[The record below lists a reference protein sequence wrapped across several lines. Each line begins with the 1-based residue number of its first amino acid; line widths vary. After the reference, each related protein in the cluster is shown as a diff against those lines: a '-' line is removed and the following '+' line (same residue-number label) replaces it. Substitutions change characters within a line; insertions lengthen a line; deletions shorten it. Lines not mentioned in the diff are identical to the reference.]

1 MKRVIIAIAAL
12 TCFSATGYAQKIYD
26 VAVSD
31 FNIVK
36 DGTDMNIDMIIDLSS
51 LDVKNRRSVH
61 LLPVLKN
68 GADSIVL
75 SPIGIYSRGRYINY
89 LRKGKSIFE
98 DLNEEIYREGKQP
111 DMFRYSTQIHYEPW
125 MDGSEI
131 FLNRVTCGCCQDLL
145 SEEQARIGG
154 FSIPVFEPDFIYVRP
169 EAELLKTREISGTA
183 FIDFPVSKT
192 DINPDYRNN
201 RSELAKIIAT
211 VDSVRNDSDIKVR
224 QLYFKGFASP
234 ESPYSNN
241 ERLAKGRTASLKKYV
256 QDLYHFPE
264 EMIVAESEP
273 ENWEGLRIYVANS
286 SLEHKDEI
294 LDVIDGNR
302 KPDDKEWIIK
312 SDFPKDYRFLLD
324 NCYPGLRKTDYKIEY
339 TIQDFTDINKIL
351 EIFKTSP
358 NKLSLNELYIASTA
372 FEPGSEEFIEIF
384 ETAVRMYPGDPVAN
398 LNAANVAISDERYKD
413 AKAYLKKAGETPE
426 ADYAWGLYYLALG
439 DYDKADER
447 LKKAREDGI
456 AEAAEMIRQGEKL
469 REYYTN
475 NK

>member
-1 MKRVIIAIAAL
+1 MKRIIIAVAASM
-12 TCFSATGYAQKIYD
+12 CFLVTGYAQRISD

-31 FNIVK
+31 LDIVK
-36 DGTDMNIDMIIDLSS
+36 DGTDMNIDMTIDLSS

-68 GADSIVL
+68 GTDSIVL
-75 SPIGIYSRGRYINY
+75 PPVGIYSRGRYINY
-89 LRKGKSIFE
+89 LRRGESIFE
-98 DLNEEIYREGKQP
+98 ELNEDIYREGRQP
-111 DMFRYSTQIHYEPW
+111 DMFRYSATIHYEPW

-131 FLNRVTCGCCQDLL
+131 FLNRVTCGCCQDMLT
-145 SEEQARIGG
+145 EEQARLGG
-154 FSIPVFEPDFIYVRP
+154 FSIPVFEPHFIYVCP
-169 EAELLKTREISGTA
+169 KADLIKIREISGTA

-201 RSELAKIIAT
+201 RAELAKIIST
-211 VDSVRNDSDIKVR
+211 VDSVRNDTDIKVGK
-224 QLYFKGFASP
+224 LYFKGFASP

-264 EMIVAESEP
+264 EMIVTESEP
-273 ENWEGLRIYVANS
+273 ENWEGLRAYVANS
-286 SLEHKDEI
+286 TLEHRDEI
-294 LDVIDGNR
+294 LELIDCDR

-312 SDFPKDYRFLLD
+312 TDFPKDYRFLLD

-339 TIQDFTDINKIL
+339 TIKVFTDVNKIL

-372 FEPGSEEFIEIF
+372 YEPGSEEFIEVF
-384 ETAVRMYPGDPVAN
+384 ETAVRMYPTDPVAN
-398 LNAANVAISDERYKD
+398 LNAANVAIADERYKD

-439 DYDKADER
+439 DYEKADEK
-447 LKKAREDGI
+447 LKKAREEGI
-456 AEAAEMIRQGEKL
+456 AQAAEMIRQGEKL
-469 REYYTN
+469 KEYYTN